1 MRRRA
6 APGKVRPMLASPP
19 FDLPGEKRIAERGTV
34 LMDSH
39 ADTTH
44 AVYVEAGRVVLGRL
58 QQGHMAHNM
67 GVVEGPLWLNA
78 GCAVLGERPIAD
90 AVADTRVRLVCVP
103 LPAFQSCMQTLP
115 SAARAVLQDMARVHR
130 LQIHMGISRAAKAA
144 EARCAEWLLA
154 NARADEKT
162 SGALAVQLS
171 QRKRLIAAQ
180 LGVTPETFSRVLR
193 QLRERNLVSGTGRL
207 LRLPDPDGLR
217 KCAGV

>member
-1 MRRRA
+1 
-6 APGKVRPMLASPP
+6 
-19 FDLPGEKRIAERGTV
+19 
-34 LMDSH
+34 MDSH

-154 NARADEKT
+154 NARADEKNPGT
-162 SGALAVQLS
+162 LAVQLS

>member
-1 MRRRA
+1 MF
-6 APGKVRPMLASPP
+6 ASLC
-19 FDLPGEKRIAERGTV
+19 FDLPGEKRVAERGAV
-34 LMDSH
+34 LMNSR

-67 GVVEGPLWLNA
+67 GVVQGPLWLNA

-154 NARADEKT
+154 HARSDGPA
-162 SGALAVQLS
+162 SGAPAVELS
-171 QRKRLIAAQ
+171 QRKRMIAAQ
-180 LGVTPETFSRVLR
+180 LGITPETFSRVLR
-193 QLRERNLVSGTGRL
+193 QLRERHLISGTGRQ
-207 LRLPDPDGLR
+207 LRLTDIDGLR
-217 KCAGV
+217 ACAGMSEPVRGLPAAGF

>member
-162 SGALAVQLS
+162 PA
-171 QRKRLIAAQ
+171 RW
-180 LGVTPETFSRVLR
+180 PFS
-193 QLRERNLVSGTGRL
+193 
-207 LRLPDPDGLR
+207 
-217 KCAGV
+217 

>member
-1 MRRRA
+1 
-6 APGKVRPMLASPP
+6 
-19 FDLPGEKRIAERGTV
+19 
-34 LMDSH
+34 
-39 ADTTH
+39 
-44 AVYVEAGRVVLGRL
+44 
-58 QQGHMAHNM
+58 
-67 GVVEGPLWLNA
+67 
-78 GCAVLGERPIAD
+78 
-90 AVADTRVRLVCVP
+90 
-103 LPAFQSCMQTLP
+103 MQTLP

-162 SGALAVQLS
+162 PGALAVQLS